1 MAGSL
6 QCSIHLFA
14 REFDH
19 FKILKMETTSTK
31 PTGNKSAFGDLINGD
46 IPVLIDMFATW
57 CGPCKMIEPAVKQ
70 VAQKMTGKIKVIKI
84 DIDKNPH
91 VARAYH
97 VQGVPTLI
105 LFKKGKIIWRTSGVM
120 PASQIEKAVTD
131 AIPA

>member
-1 MAGSL
+1 
-6 QCSIHLFA
+6 
-14 REFDH
+14 
-19 FKILKMETTSTK
+19 METTSTK